1 MLSRTR
7 GRQNISFS
15 RLEHSMS
22 KQGGDV
28 EKKREM
34 TGFLMPYNVDKT
46 CLGNR
51 REIHLKAQTRHFK
64 YKKDYQ
70 NKGGNIKKKTLL

>member
-1 MLSRTR
+1 
-7 GRQNISFS
+7 
-15 RLEHSMS
+15 
-22 KQGGDV
+22 
-28 EKKREM
+28 M

-70 NKGGNIKKKTLL
+70 NKGGNIKKKHYYSG